1 MLSVLLLTIHFVFS
15 FEFCI
20 AQISRTQIISNA
32 STYVNHTWTA
42 KSCNLWNGT
51 YCSGANIYKAPW
63 VTSARTYTSIPY
75 CWGGWSSITEF
86 NTAITNCKSAGQVC
100 STLGGGCVDGNFPS
114 APLSCAAGLDCSGL
128 VTRAWELTSKYSTST
143 LPNISS
149 RINLSSVQPGDIL
162 NIAGHVR
169 LVSKREAD
177 GSITVIESSGTDYK
191 TAYHNY
197 TAAKLASYDPRCPN
211 SNIVTGGSESV
222 TAPSNDNPC
231 DAGTP
236 TLTVSTS
243 CSFTS
248 GTNVGATNSS
258 IPNVTCD
265 GTSNGDVWY
274 KFKVPSS
281 GKVIIETNAGTIND
295 MGMVLY
301 TGSSCSS
308 LSYYGCYANGSTYS
322 QYMPRAEL
330 TGLTPN
336 ATMWIRLYE
345 YNNNSFGTFN
355 ICVTG
360 ASSSNCSITSIKPS
374 SETRN
379 PESYS
384 TTPGAD
390 DFIVTGQ
397 ANCTF
402 SVSESCSWLTVTPS
416 SGTMNSVGQVL
427 LNYSVQE
434 NSSTSSRSCTVT
446 VNGSTFTI
454 KQNGCS
460 ADFSRGTKIIE
471 ASGSTYNLDIDSY
484 SPCSWNIQ
492 NNNSWV
498 HLSETSGTGSPTI
511 SVTVDSNTSTET
523 RTATLT
529 IEPGNETH
537 VITQQGIIT
546 SLSVNPT
553 SVTLKSTSNSSDQFN
568 VTSNVSWTVSDDATW
583 LSVTPTNGSNDETIT
598 VTATSANPSNNTRSG
613 IVTITG
619 NGITRTVTVTQDGTP
634 IPPSLT
640 VNPTS
645 LTLGS
650 ASNSTDQ
657 INVTSNGNWTVSDDV
672 AWLTVSPASGSN
684 NETVTVTAT
693 SANTLTTSR
702 IGTVTISGSG
712 ITRTIAITQN
722 GTPITPSL
730 TVNPTSL
737 TLGSALN
744 SSDQINVTS
753 NVSWTASDDAPWLTV
768 SPASGSN
775 NETVKVTAISAN
787 TSTTSRS
794 GTVTITGGEITRTVS
809 VTQPKDCAPDWQ
821 NPVGKQYTM
830 GVYAQIKIDD
840 VINCTAGAIVG
851 AFKGNE
857 CLGIASLINGPGG
870 CQFNLLLGS
879 NTQNISGIQ
888 LKLWDPT
895 TCDIHELAPL
905 FDFANDGNLGTIS
918 KPELFTNKI
927 IVTQQIPLV
936 KGWNWI
942 SFNVIPE
949 INTLADVLNY
959 NKTNED
965 ILKTSTNLGGQATYY
980 DGVWYVDK
988 GVLWGVGYKLFVKSD
1003 NPGSIN
1009 VKGTPAPLGPI
1020 NLTKDWNWLG
1030 YCPQMEL
1037 DADIALKGGLWKDEN
1052 VLKTSPDK
1060 GGQATYYDNKWWG
1073 PGYIMKPGLGYL
1085 IKINEPSTLTYNG
1098 SGTKSISDIVD
1109 GIEISGWE
1117 NPGGF
1122 ENTMGAHVQITY
1134 NNKLITS
1141 ENAFIGAF
1149 KNGECVGAAK
1159 VYNGPADKQFQL
1171 SIASNFENQEGI
1183 VLKYYDSQSDRT
1195 YELDKNFKFQKDMVL
1210 GTIANPIVYNI
1221 SDKNIIEELVQSPM
1235 VYPNPFED
1243 ELNFE
1248 FRLFESQNVTIDLF
1262 DVTGKL
1268 VAKILN
1274 NKLEKGKHKITWQT
1288 NDAKNGQLN
1297 SGIYVSIIKT
1307 ADATYTKKVI
1317 LSKNK

>member
-1 MLSVLLLTIHFVFS
+1 MKKVVHVSIVFLVTLILSNQFSLAVKYIALNPSNQANAVYGGGTEGQYATILVNQAKSKLEALGYTVQIFLGGPSDNVPYYVNTWNTQNGGANAFVSMHTNGGGGSYSYAVYNKDHKETDVILANKEVDGLTASLGTGVTSPRVYMWWNSETKAYGNLGVLNGI
-15 FEFCI
+15 
-20 AQISRTQIISNA
+20 A
-32 STYVNHTWTA
+32 STIPCCVEEALFHDNPTQA
-42 KSCNLWNGT
+42 AILKS
-51 YCSGANIYKAPW
+51 
-63 VTSARTYTSIPY
+63 
-75 CWGGWSSITEF
+75 
-86 NTAITNCKSAGQVC
+86 SAGQEKIANGVANGIDNYLKNN
-100 STLGGGCVDGNFPS
+100 TS
-114 APLSCAAGLDCSGL
+114 A
-128 VTRAWELTSKYSTST
+128 
-143 LPNISS
+143 
-149 RINLSSVQPGDIL
+149 
-162 NIAGHVR
+162 
-169 LVSKREAD
+169 
-177 GSITVIESSGTDYK
+177 
-191 TAYHNY
+191 
-197 TAAKLASYDPRCPN
+197 
-211 SNIVTGGSESV
+211 
-222 TAPSNDNPC
+222 APSNDNPC

-258 IPNVTCD
+258 VPNVTCD

-281 GKVIIETNAGTIND
+281 GNVIIETNAGTIND
-295 MGMVLY
+295 MGMVVY

-360 ASSSNCSITSIKPS
+360 ASSSNCSITSIIPS
-374 SETRN
+374 SETHN
-379 PESYS
+379 PQSFS
-384 TTPGAD
+384 TTPGVD
-390 DFIVTGQ
+390 DIIINGQ
-397 ANCTF
+397 PNCTF
-402 SVSESCSWLTVTPS
+402 TVSESCSWLTVTPM
-416 SGTMNSVGQVL
+416 SGTTNLVKQAF
-427 LNYSVQE
+427 LNYTVQE

-454 KQNGCS
+454 TQNGCTS
-460 ADFSRGTKIIE
+460 DFGRATKSV
-471 ASGSTYNLDIDSY
+471 AATGLTYGLDIDSY
-484 SPCSWNIQ
+484 TPCSWNIQ

-523 RTATLT
+523 RTATLS

-537 VITQQGIIT
+537 VITQQGITT

-553 SVTLKSTSNSSDQFN
+553 SVTLKSTSNSSDQF
-568 VTSNVSWTVSDDATW
+568 
-583 LSVTPTNGSNDETIT
+583 
-598 VTATSANPSNNTRSG
+598 
-613 IVTITG
+613 
-619 NGITRTVTVTQDGTP
+619 
-634 IPPSLT
+634 
-640 VNPTS
+640 
-645 LTLGS
+645 
-650 ASNSTDQ
+650 
-657 INVTSNGNWTVSDDV
+657 NVTSNGNWTVSDDV

-702 IGTVTISGSG
+702 NGTVTISGSG

-840 VINCTAGAIVG
+840 VINCSAGAIVG
-851 AFKGNE
+851 AFKGSE

-870 CQFNLLLGS
+870 CQFNLTLGS
-879 NTQNISGIQ
+879 NTQNFSGVQ
-888 LKLWDPT
+888 LKLLDPA
-895 TCDIHELAPL
+895 TCKIYELSPL
-905 FDFANDGNLGTIS
+905 FDFANDGSLGTIS

-949 INTLADVLNY
+949 INTLAEVLNY

-980 DGVWYVDK
+980 NGVWYVDK
-988 GVLWGVGYKLFVKSD
+988 GVQWGVGYKLFVKSD
-1003 NPGSIN
+1003 NPGSISI
-1009 VKGTPAPLGPI
+1009 KGTPAPLGPI

-1073 PGYIMKPGLGYL
+1073 PVYIMKPGLGYL

-1098 SGTKSISDIVD
+1098 SGTKSISGITD

-1134 NNKLITS
+1134 NGKLITS

-1159 VYNGPADKQFQL
+1159 VFNGPADKQFQL
-1171 SIASNFENQEGI
+1171 CIASNFENQEGI

-1210 GTIANPIVYNI
+1210 GSIANPVVYNI
-1221 SDKNIIEELVQSPM
+1221 SDKNVIEELVQSPM

-1248 FRLFESQNVTIDLF
+1248 FTLYESQNVTIDLF